1 MMCILCFIAG
11 ATVGEYRSDS
21 LPATRKRPFG
31 LYPIIGL
38 LLLGALSVLA
48 DVRLFKLSLPTQSL
62 PDFGNPLWTDALGY
76 AVVTLISL
84 LVVGLWFLKR
94 WAWVATM
101 ILVGIGLAF
110 GIWGYFQGA
119 PTYISLLINSL
130 AVFYLNQREVQR
142 AFERGPSVEASA

>member
-1 MMCILCFIAG
+1 MMFILCSIVG

-21 LPATRKRPFG
+21 QPATRKRPFG

-38 LLLGALSVLA
+38 LLLDALSVLA
-48 DVRLFKLSLPTQSL
+48 DVRLFKPGLPTQSL
-62 PDFGNPLWTDALGY
+62 PSFENLLWTDALGLVVA
-76 AVVTLISL
+76 AVIIF

-110 GIWGYFQGA
+110 GIWAYFQGA
-119 PTYISLLINSL
+119 PTYVSLLINTL
-130 AVFYLNQREVQR
+130 AVFYLNQRDVQR
-142 AFERGPSVEASA
+142 AFERRGSVEGPA